1 MQSHET
7 VIHAGRLL
15 VTPGEA
21 PKRGQ
26 SVWIADGK
34 IKSVASGFI
43 DPPTGARPN
52 QAGSQPPPFGR

>member
-1 MQSHET
+1 MRTHET

-15 VTPGEA
+15 ATPGEA

-34 IKSVASGFI
+34 IKSVARASSI
-43 DPPTGARPN
+43 RRPAPGLSTSRTSSCC
-52 QAGSQPPPFGR
+52 QG